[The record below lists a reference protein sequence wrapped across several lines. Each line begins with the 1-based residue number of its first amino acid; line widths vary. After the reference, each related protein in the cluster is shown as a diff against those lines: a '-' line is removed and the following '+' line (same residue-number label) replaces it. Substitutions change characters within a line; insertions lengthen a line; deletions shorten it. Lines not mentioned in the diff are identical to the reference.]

1 MLTTVV
7 GSYPALPQGPSSLS
21 QKLSNIF
28 GTYDEYKPAI
38 ALAVRDQIEAGID
51 IISDGQVRAG
61 MVEIFAKSIP
71 GMAVEDKTTKVV
83 GKIMP
88 SYESISADDLK
99 YAIKVAEGIS
109 KDYKGN
115 SKKTLEENVKGVKGI
130 ITGPSTLV
138 FSSRME
144 GFYNKKEDAVLDL
157 AAALKKEAE
166 FLEKAGAVYIQID
179 EPFLSTG
186 MVDVKNAKKAVE
198 IITRDLSIPTA
209 MHVCGDVGNIFEE
222 IIKFKVDIIDC
233 EFAGI
238 PKNMDLLENHNLNG
252 KKIGFG
258 CLDTKT
264 DKIETKEEIENLI
277 KRGIELIG
285 AENMLADP
293 DCGMRM
299 RSRDAAFSKLKS
311 MTMAVKNL

>member
-7 GSYPALPQGPSSLS
+7 GSYPALPQGPSSTS

-38 ALAVRDQIEAGID
+38 ELAVRDQIGAGID

-61 MVEIFAKSIP
+61 MIEIFAKSIP
-71 GMAVEDKTTKVV
+71 GMAVEDKTTKIV

-209 MHVCGDVGNIFEE
+209 MHVCGDVGNDF
-222 IIKFKVDIIDC
+222 
-233 EFAGI
+233 
-238 PKNMDLLENHNLNG
+238 
-252 KKIGFG
+252 
-258 CLDTKT
+258 
-264 DKIETKEEIENLI
+264 
-277 KRGIELIG
+277 
-285 AENMLADP
+285 
-293 DCGMRM
+293 
-299 RSRDAAFSKLKS
+299 
-311 MTMAVKNL
+311 